1 VERSWLRELRRDS
14 NGRKTS
20 TCPVLALVERKRGD
34 EWGRGGGVRSSA
46 REGEQG
52 PASGS
57 CVGAPERSTGRAVS
71 GAVQKQGSGQ
81 CTWAAHECVGRPG
94 EGMKWAGPK
103 RIVPFAINPKFSNRQ
118 DLIQSKLA
126 FS

>member
-1 VERSWLRELRRDS
+1 MGE
-14 NGRKTS
+14 
-20 TCPVLALVERKRGD
+20 
-34 EWGRGGGVRSSA
+34 GGGVRSSA

-94 EGMKWAGPK
+94 EGIKWAGPK
-103 RIVPFAINPKFSNRQ
+103 RIVPFAINPEFSNRQ